1 MSTTIG
7 DLVDRTF
14 REYLE
19 PMDDIVS
26 YTTLS
31 NSDSISDSKVGL
43 TTSGTSVTFNGD
55 LLSVEEEDALDAGA
69 IIEIGQE
76 LMICTDLNAVTNT
89 ITVTR
94 GARGTTAAEH
104 EQGSLIKIAPPFP
117 RKVVFD
123 AVKDQINNLFP
134 TLFAVETQ
142 SVQSSNGYTL
152 LGTYDSPGTNNYLVS
167 VLKAI
172 SQFTDF
178 SAGSDQTG
186 VVFNSVSVQMIQLP
200 NPFTYVDDTSTE
212 RTITYTSGP
221 NQVNALQFFN
231 IDQGHTCFVTFKKKF
246 IEPTA
251 ETDTL
256 ATIGLEDEYEPIIM
270 AGVAAQMMS
279 GRDIPTATADY
290 ITDQLA
296 VSNFPVCSA
305 NSIRNSL
312 LQYQQLLI
320 TQARKYLRAKYPE
333 AVEINGVNAGVQ

>member
-1 MSTTIG
+1 MSTNIQG
-7 DLVDRTF
+7 LVDRVY

-19 PMDDIVS
+19 PMDDLTS
-26 YTTLS
+26 YTTLNEGS
-31 NSDSISDSKVGL
+31 ELSASDTEI
-43 TTSGTSVTFNGD
+43 TFNGD
-55 LLSVEEEDALDAGA
+55 LLTQEEEDAMDAGT
-69 IIEIGQE
+69 IIECETE
-76 LMICTDLNAVTNT
+76 LMRCVSLDTVGNKVT
-89 ITVTR
+89 VVR
-94 GARGTTAAEH
+94 GVRGTTATTHAD
-104 EQGSLIKIAPPFP
+104 GSVVKIAPPFP

-123 AVKDQINNLFP
+123 AVVDQINNLFP

-200 NPFTYVDDTSTE
+200 NPFTYVDDTATE

-221 NQVNALQFFN
+221 NYVNALQFYN
-231 IDQGHTCFVTFKKKF
+231 IDQGHTCYVTFKKKF

-296 VSNFPVCSA
+296 VSNFPVGSA